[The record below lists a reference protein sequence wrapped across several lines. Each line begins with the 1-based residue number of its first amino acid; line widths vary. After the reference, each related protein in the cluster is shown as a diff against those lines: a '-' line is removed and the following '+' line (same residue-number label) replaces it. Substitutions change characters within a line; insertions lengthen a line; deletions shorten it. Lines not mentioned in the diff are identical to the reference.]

1 MTDADIA
8 DIKAAARARVG
19 ELVQSFRRNEA
30 DYLRA
35 AYNETQAR
43 TDFITPLLAAFGWD
57 VHNTADG
64 VRYAS
69 STIESVVGG
78 CAISEFYDSP
88 KAPGGAYAGK
98 SYSSFDPKDGL
109 WHQFYVDMQ
118 GNATWYTGS
127 LTDDGALTMTAKGAK
142 ALQEMSYIPQA
153 DGTVRQIGRFS
164 ADEGKTWVTGYDY
177 TYRRRAE

>member
-1 MTDADIA
+1 MRFWSVLSLVLS
-8 DIKAAARARVG
+8 AASCASAQTSSASTAPAAKPC
-19 ELVQSFRRNEA
+19 EEPQRRQ
-30 DYLRA
+30 L
-35 AYNETQAR
+35 
-43 TDFITPLLAAFGWD
+43 DFWIGKWD

-69 STIESVVGG
+69 STIESIVGG

-88 KAPGGAYAGK
+88 NAPGGAYAGK

-109 WHQFYVDMQ
+109 WHQFYVDVN

-127 LTDDGALTMTAKGAK
+127 LTESGALTMTAKGAK
-142 ALQEMSYIPQA
+142 ALQEMSYVPQA
-153 DGTVRQIGRFS
+153 DGSVRQIGRFS
-164 ADEGKTWVTGYDY
+164 SDEGKTWATGYDY

>member
-1 MTDADIA
+1 MRFWSVLGLVL
-8 DIKAAARARVG
+8 AAASCASAQTSSASIAPAAKPCG
-19 ELVQSFRRNEA
+19 EPQRRQ
-30 DYLRA
+30 L
-35 AYNETQAR
+35 
-43 TDFITPLLAAFGWD
+43 DFWIGKWD